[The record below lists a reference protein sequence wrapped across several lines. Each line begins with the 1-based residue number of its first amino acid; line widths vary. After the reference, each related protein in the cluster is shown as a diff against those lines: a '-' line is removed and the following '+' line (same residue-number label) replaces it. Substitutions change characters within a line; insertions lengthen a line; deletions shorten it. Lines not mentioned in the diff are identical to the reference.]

1 MATQLKIA
9 YILPSLDSKAPIF
22 LAKRLSDY
30 FIEKGYL
37 VKVFYFDA
45 IEKVTFNCSMERIDI
60 NKPIDFDYFDIIHS
74 HMFRPDKY
82 ISKFSKTIKKA
93 KTISTLHCNIA
104 EDLAY
109 SYGKLVSFVFT
120 KLWISYLK
128 KINSIVQINDYL
140 FDMYKNKLPHSS
152 LIYNGISI
160 SEEKDDY
167 SEILKVIED
176 FRLRHLSVI
185 CSYSGIV
192 QRKGLK
198 QLLELLVQRKDL
210 AYVCIGNG
218 TQKEE
223 LKKFCEEN
231 KITDRVYFSD
241 FKKNPY
247 NIMKYADLFAI
258 PSYSEGFSLALLE
271 AGSIGSSVICSD
283 IPAFACPFSIKEVS
297 FFKLND
303 IESLSR
309 AVDEALVNKEKK
321 QNALTTKI
329 QKFFTE
335 EIMFNKYDDLY
346 HKILS

>member
-1 MATQLKIA
+1 
-9 YILPSLDSKAPIF
+9 
-22 LAKRLSDY
+22 
-30 FIEKGYL
+30 
-37 VKVFYFDA
+37 
-45 IEKVTFNCSMERIDI
+45 
-60 NKPIDFDYFDIIHS
+60 
-74 HMFRPDKY
+74 MFRPDKY

-104 EDLAY
+104 EDLSY
-109 SYGKLVSFVFT
+109 SYGKFVSFVFT

-128 KINSIVQINDYL
+128 KINSVVQINDYL
-140 FDMYKNKLPHSS
+140 FDMYKNKLPQSS
-152 LIYNGISI
+152 LIYNGISL

-167 SEILKVIED
+167 SEILKAIED
-176 FRLRHLSVI
+176 FKLRHLSVL

-283 IPAFACPFSIKEVS
+283 IPAFACPFSTKEVS

-309 AVDEALVNKEKK
+309 AVEEALVNKEKK

-329 QKFFTE
+329 QKLFTE

>member
-1 MATQLKIA
+1 MKIA

-30 FIEKGYL
+30 FMGKGHF

-45 IEKVTFNCSMERIDI
+45 IEKVTFNCNIERIDI
-60 NKPIDFDYFDIIHS
+60 NKPIEFDYFDIIHS

-82 ISKFSKTIKKA
+82 ISKFSKIIKKA

-104 EDLAY
+104 EDLSY
-109 SYGKLVSFVFT
+109 SYGKLVSSVYT
-120 KLWISYLK
+120 KLWIFCLK

-140 FDMYKNKLPHSS
+140 FDMYKDKLPQST
-152 LIYNGISI
+152 LIYNGISL

-167 SEILKVIED
+167 SEILEYIANFKSKN
-176 FRLRHLSVI
+176 LSVI

-198 QLLELLVQRKDL
+198 QILELLVRRKDL

-218 TQKEE
+218 NQKEE
-223 LKKFCEEN
+223 LKKFCEN
-231 KITDRVYFSD
+231 HKITDRVYFSD

-247 NIMKYADLFAI
+247 NIMKYADLFGI
-258 PSYSEGFSLALLE
+258 PSFSEGFSLALLE
-271 AGSIGSSVICSD
+271 AGTIGSSVICSD
-283 IPAFACPFSIKEVS
+283 IPAFSCPFSTKEVS
-297 FFKLND
+297 FFKLNNID
-303 IESLSR
+303 SLSR
-309 AVDEALVNKEKK
+309 AVDEALENKEMK
-321 QNALTTKI
+321 QNALASKI
-329 QKFFTE
+329 QNSFTE

-346 HKILS
+346 HKVID